1 MEKIRRQ
8 KPKKCTNLKPLQ
20 EKRNMLIL
28 VRNIIQRIKQNK
40 GVGFGKFNAIFNS
53 LPEAQNKFS
62 TKLYKYFKL
71 IEV

>member
-8 KPKKCTNLKPLQ
+8 KPKKCTNLKPIQ

-40 GVGFGKFNAIFNS
+40 GVGFGKFNAIFNWG
-53 LPEAQNKFS
+53 
-62 TKLYKYFKL
+62 TKEIFDK
-71 IEV
+71 II